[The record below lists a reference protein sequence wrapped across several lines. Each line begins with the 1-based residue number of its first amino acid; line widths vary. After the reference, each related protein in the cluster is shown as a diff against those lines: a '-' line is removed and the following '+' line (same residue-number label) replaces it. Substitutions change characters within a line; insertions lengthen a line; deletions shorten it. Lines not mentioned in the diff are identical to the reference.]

1 MAQLSSGM
9 MERKLDSLFEMV
21 TTNEL
26 ALPELQRASVWGN
39 SMVPRLI
46 SSVYEDYPFGIL
58 LFWTPKTGGGIRC
71 RPFAF
76 QRGKDFDTTD
86 TAEHYLIDGQQRL
99 TSFYKALHP
108 DGDLSV
114 AFNLKTEEF
123 ALPDGR
129 IQQMLVKPEE
139 HGWYDLRHLLSL
151 KMQDMVELVQRHA
164 ELGEE
169 YLNNIFDNK
178 LRRLR
183 PESIP
188 ITIYNIE
195 HKTYADVA
203 EIFER
208 INLGKPVKRSQILL
222 GKLSAVYP
230 GIVSEVEDYLARM
243 RDQHGSGFDLDLFI
257 STFSTIATGYADVDR
272 FEHRYLQ
279 DKPSVGQVQTD
290 LKHTFDTLFAA
301 LGFIEKYLYI
311 DTFKY
316 FTSER
321 TLVAL
326 AYLHHRFPKEM
337 LDDAYSQKIARWAYS
352 CVLAGHHQDFGRL
365 RKDLALMRW
374 LEDDESPEIMPQKLM
389 TNFGACGSSFDW
401 RIRTLT
407 DMDSAISRNN
417 LLFGIMYGL
426 ARWKGAKSFM
436 SHEPICTSIVDDSE
450 DDEDVVDEKTVNELA
465 IHEHHIYP
473 RSQLVK
479 EAAEG
484 DTKLSKEWIFD
495 LANFTFLTGKDNIE
509 LKDPP
514 ITYLRAYS
522 KELKDPHMIRSSQ
535 YGPGQYWKFLKD
547 RRKLIR
553 TRLDEFLAYLEAQA
567 SVDGPAR
574 YLPDNDG
581 TKRPL

>member
-39 SMVPRLI
+39 SMVPGLI

-58 LFWTPKTGGGIRC
+58 LFWTPKTGDGIRC

-129 IQQMLVKPEE
+129 IRQMLVNPEE
-139 HGWYDLRHLLSL
+139 HGWYGLRHLLSL

-230 GIVSEVEDYLARM
+230 GIVSEVEGYLARM
-243 RDQHGSGFDLDLFI
+243 RDQHGSRLDLDLFI
-257 STFSTIATGYADVDR
+257 TAFSAIATDFADIDGL
-272 FEHRYLQ
+272 EPRYLKKKPAVEKVQADLQ
-279 DKPSVGQVQTD
+279 DT
-290 LKHTFDTLFAA
+290 FAA
-301 LGFIEKYLYI
+301 LDNALKFIDTQFRI

-316 FTSER
+316 FRSGP
-321 TLVAL
+321 TLIAL
-326 AYLHHRFPKEM
+326 AYLHHRFPEEVK
-337 LDDAYSQKIARWAYS
+337 DDSYCSRIAYWAYCS
-352 CVLAGHHQDFGRL
+352 LLAGHHGDKNRL
-365 RKDLALMRW
+365 RKDLATMQW
-374 LEDDESPEIMPQKLM
+374 LEEGDDPMSISLKLM
-389 TNFGACGSSFDW
+389 SNFEAGGTQEYLKW
-401 RIRTLT
+401 RIDRLT
-407 DMDSAISRNN
+407 DLESAISHNDM
-417 LLFGIMYGL
+417 LCGVMYGL
-426 ARWKGAKSFM
+426 ARWKGAVSFKSLA
-436 SHEPICTSIVDDSE
+436 PIRTLAIDDRE

-473 RSQLVK
+473 RSLLVDEQK
-479 EAAEG
+479 KGERWL
-484 DTKLSKEWIFD
+484 TKEWIFD
-495 LANFTFLTGKDNIE
+495 LGNFTFLTGRDNI
-509 LKDPP
+509 LLQNPDISYVIGLSDANKD
-514 ITYLRAYS
+514 A
-522 KELKDPHMIRSSQ
+522 HMIGTAN
-535 YGPGQYWKFLKD
+535 YMTGEYKKFLEK
-547 RRKLIR
+547 RRNLIH
-553 TRLDEFLAYLEAQA
+553 TRLTEFLDHLKTQA
-567 SVDGPAR
+567 GVE
-574 YLPDNDG
+574 
-581 TKRPL
+581 